1 MPLAHSR
8 PPRDDHSREPLWR
21 RLDRVAGEINPF
33 LMVLVVGLVILN
45 LTCFVGLVV
54 SNLPMMQIS
63 PTSPSFR
70 MSSVSPVTPPSAD
83 AAVPNR

>member
-1 MPLAHSR
+1 VS
-8 PPRDDHSREPLWR
+8 LWR

-33 LMVLVVGLVILN
+33 LMVLVVGLVLLN
-45 LTCFVGLVV
+45 LTCLVGLVV

-63 PTSPSFR
+63 LSSPSSR
-70 MSSVSPVTPPSAD
+70 MSTIGPVTPPSAD